1 MAGEVLLGSIDVL
14 AAGPVWNGGSVVLFL
29 PLPNQPGLAGAQV
42 YVQALVAGARVG
54 LTDAVSLRIGS

>member
-1 MAGEVLLGSIDVL
+1 MPGEVLLGAIDVL
-14 AAGPVWNGGSVVLFL
+14 AAGPVWTGGSVVLFV

-42 YVQALVAGARVG
+42 YVQTLVASTRIG